1 LIRYR
6 SLAYDLESR
15 RFGEV
20 EEVRSSAPTVGE
32 YCCERRWLMQTID
45 LTQVPVVDNHCHSM
59 MRDQAFED
67 ITGWRQSFTESTDPG
82 MPRDHVASTAFY
94 RRLIRTMADF
104 LGCEPEEEA
113 VFAARTGRE
122 GRELTGALLR
132 AANVDTLLLDTGFP
146 PPEEVF
152 PVPELGG
159 LGGCRAEPMLR
170 LEILMESLLAEHG
183 SLADVKEALE
193 SALDDL
199 RSQGYV
205 ALKSIAAYRTGL
217 DIREWP
223 RKEAEESFH
232 EYRRVAGA
240 GHARLIHKP
249 LLDTLLHVA
258 LAQAARQE
266 VPVQF
271 HVGYGDADT
280 DLLLGNPLYLRQVLQ
295 RSDYRGMPVVLLH
308 ECYPYI
314 RQGGYL
320 AAVYE
325 NVYLDLSYG
334 IPLLGYGE
342 MLSFTRQ
349 ALGVAPTSKLMYSS
363 DGIGVP
369 ELHWISAIDGRRAI
383 GEALGELVPQGELDL
398 SDAEAAGESILR
410 ANAMRLYRL

>member
-1 LIRYR
+1 
-6 SLAYDLESR
+6 
-15 RFGEV
+15 
-20 EEVRSSAPTVGE
+20 
-32 YCCERRWLMQTID
+32 MQTVD
-45 LTQVPVVDNHCHSM
+45 LTQIPVVDNHCHGIL
-59 MRDQAFED
+59 RDQTFDDLA
-67 ITGWRQSFTESTDPG
+67 IWRQSFTESTDPD
-82 MPRDHVASTAFY
+82 MARDHVASTTLY
-94 RRLIRTMADF
+94 RRLIRTLADF
-104 LGCEPEEEA
+104 LGCEREDEA
-113 VFAARTGRE
+113 VFAARTGRD

-132 AANVDTLLLDTGFP
+132 AANVDTFLLDTGFP

-152 PVPELGG
+152 PVPELGD

-170 LEILMESLLAEHG
+170 LEILMESLLAEHD
-183 SLADVKEALE
+183 SLDEVKEVLAAE
-193 SALDDL
+193 LDDA
-199 RSQGYV
+199 RGRGYV

-223 RKEAEESFH
+223 SEEAEESFL
-232 EYRRVAGA
+232 EYRRAAGP
-240 GHARLIHKP
+240 GPARLVHKP

-258 LAQAARQE
+258 FAQAARQE
-266 VPVQF
+266 IPLQF

-280 DLLLGNPLYLRQVLQ
+280 DLLLGNPLYLRPIFQ

-308 ECYPYI
+308 ECYPYT

-320 AAVYE
+320 AAVYQ

-369 ELHWISAIDGRRAI
+369 ELHWISAIDGRRVI
-383 GEALGELVPQGELDL
+383 GEALGEIVSNGELSL
-398 SDAEAAGESILR
+398 SEAEAVGESVLR
-410 ANAMRLYRL
+410 GNAKRLYRL

>member
-1 LIRYR
+1 
-6 SLAYDLESR
+6 
-15 RFGEV
+15 
-20 EEVRSSAPTVGE
+20 
-32 YCCERRWLMQTID
+32 MQTIN
-45 LTQVPVVDNHCHSM
+45 LTQVPVVDNHCHGIM
-59 MRDQAFED
+59 QDQTFDDLA
-67 ITGWRQSFTESTDPG
+67 IWRHSFTESTDPG
-82 MPRDHVASTAFY
+82 MARDHVASTAFY
-94 RRLIRTMADF
+94 RRLIRTLADF

-113 VFAARTGRE
+113 VFTARSGRN

-132 AANVDTLLLDTGFP
+132 AANVDTFLLDTGFP
-146 PPEEVF
+146 SPEEVF
-152 PVPELGG
+152 PVPELGEM
-159 LGGCRAEPMLR
+159 GGCRTEPMLR
-170 LEILMESLLAEHG
+170 LEILMESLLAEHD
-183 SLADVKEALE
+183 SLEDVKEALATE
-193 SALDDL
+193 LDDVPG
-199 RSQGYV
+199 RGYV
-205 ALKSIAAYRTGL
+205 SLKSIAAHRTGL

-223 RKEAEESFH
+223 REEAEESFH
-232 EYRRVAGA
+232 EYRQVAGA
-240 GHARLIHKP
+240 GPARLVHKP

-258 LAQAARQE
+258 FGQAARQE

-280 DLLLGNPLYLRQVLQ
+280 DLLLGNPLYLRPVLQ
-295 RSDYRGMPVVLLH
+295 RSDYHGMPVVLLH
-308 ECYPYI
+308 ECYPYT

-349 ALGVAPTSKLMYSS
+349 ALGVAPSSKLMYSS

-383 GEALGELVPQGELDL
+383 GEALGELVSQGELDL

-410 ANAMRLYRL
+410 ANATRLYRL